1 MILQTGIYSLV
12 VHHVI
17 PFCYVKLLLEA
28 KCHFNSLK
36 PSLMCP
42 YCVGHSGS
50 RPLLKQVSFL

>member
-28 KCHFNSLK
+28 KCHFNSTDFF
-36 PSLMCP
+36 PNVSLLH
-42 YCVGHSGS
+42 GTQWE
-50 RPLLKQVSFL
+50 PLLKQK